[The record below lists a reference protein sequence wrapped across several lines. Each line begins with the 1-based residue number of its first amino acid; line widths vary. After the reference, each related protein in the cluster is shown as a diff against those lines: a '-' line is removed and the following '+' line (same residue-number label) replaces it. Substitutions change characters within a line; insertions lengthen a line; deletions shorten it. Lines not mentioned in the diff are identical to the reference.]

1 MKKEKSTQ
9 TIIIAVLAV
18 AILVMSVGFAT
29 YTQTLNING
38 TATVKKSEWK
48 VQYDTE
54 KGITPLTGSVTAN
67 PSTLTATDWTFTVT
81 LNEPGDFYEAT
92 ADAKNYGTIDAVLKK
107 LTMTALTAE
116 QAKYLKYSV
125 YYDGTEYTAT
135 NNNLNL
141 PLAAEASKPVKVRV
155 EYLQPESSSDLPSQD
170 QTITLTASLY
180 YEDANSQSTQSS

>member
-9 TIIIAVLAV
+9 TLIIAVLAV

-38 TATVKKSEWK
+38 TATVKPSSWK
-48 VQYDTE
+48 VEYDTT
-54 KGITPLTGSVTAN
+54 KGITNTTGSVTPTASN
-67 PSTLTATDWTFTVT
+67 LSATDWTFTIT

-92 ADAKNYGTIDAVLKK
+92 ADAKNFGTIDAVLKK

-125 YYDGTEYTAT
+125 YYDGTEYTQT
-135 NNNLNL
+135 NNSLSID
-141 PLAAEASKPVKVRV
+141 LAKATSKPVKVRV
-155 EYLQPESSSDLPSQD
+155 EYLQPESSSDLPSAEQS
-170 QTITLTASLY
+170 ITLTASLY
-180 YEDANSQSTQSS
+180 YEDKNSQS